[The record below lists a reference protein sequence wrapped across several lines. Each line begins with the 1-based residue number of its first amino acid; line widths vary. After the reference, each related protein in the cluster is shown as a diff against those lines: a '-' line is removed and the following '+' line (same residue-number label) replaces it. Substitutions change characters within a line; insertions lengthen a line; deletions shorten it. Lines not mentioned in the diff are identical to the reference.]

1 MKDRLTALC
10 RELGLEDP
18 GFFPCRDGPAG
29 LGWGISLAVRAAR
42 EAGARLLCFGH
53 THEALCEFENG
64 LWIVNPGAAGS
75 IARPTYAVAVLEG
88 DGAVCYLSNI

>member
-1 MKDRLTALC
+1 MRPV
-10 RELGLEDP
+10 ELETDVLVLG
-18 GFFPCRDGPAG
+18 GGSAG
-29 LGWGISLAVRAAR
+29 LCAAMAAR